1 MKVFLILVAVLAS
14 LVAAAQAPAITG
26 GGPDA
31 GAHPQ
36 VGIMVVNSSNL
47 GRGYGCSG
55 TLISPTVFLTAAHC
69 DPSLLRVVHVTRL
82 WAYFADQLGDPNAIP
97 MQDLVEGTFVAD
109 PQFQPNPGGEE
120 GSIDSHDIAVILL
133 DSPVTI
139 TPASLPAADLLDQ
152 LASKGGLLGQSFT
165 NVGYGAT
172 GYEFGGGP
180 PRKDYPGARLASVSD
195 FQALLP
201 SYLYM
206 LGGTA
211 LDTGGTCGGDSGGP
225 AFLGTSTTVVAITST
240 GDPFCRALNVDYR
253 TDTTSAR
260 SFLSHYLQLP

>member
-1 MKVFLILVAVLAS
+1 MRVCLVLAAALAS
-14 LVAAAQAPAITG
+14 LVAAAPAPAITG

-36 VGIMVVNSSNL
+36 VGIMVVDSSNL

-69 DPSLLRVVHVTRL
+69 NPSLLRHVHVTRVS
-82 WAYFADQLGDPNAIP
+82 AYFADQLGDPNAIP
-97 MQDLVEGTFVAD
+97 TQDLVEGTFVAD

-133 DSPVTI
+133 ASPVSI
-139 TPASLPAADLLDQ
+139 TPASLAAAGLLDQ
-152 LASKGGLLGQSFT
+152 LAPKGGLLGQSFT

-180 PRKDYPGARLASVSD
+180 PRVGRD
-195 FQALLP
+195 
-201 SYLYM
+201 
-206 LGGTA
+206 
-211 LDTGGTCGGDSGGP
+211 P
-225 AFLGTSTTVVAITST
+225 A
-240 GDPFCRALNVDYR
+240 
-253 TDTTSAR
+253 
-260 SFLSHYLQLP
+260 